1 MLRSTAIHEPSPDA
15 AMVAN
20 PSDERIREL
29 LERSR
34 TIAVVGLSPRPAR
47 PSHQVARYLIAAGY
61 RVVPVNPGHAEILG
75 LPCYPDLKAVPESID
90 IVDCF
95 RRSDQVSAIAED
107 AVAVGAKVL
116 WLQLGVVNGVA
127 AEFAA
132 QAGLAV
138 VMDRCIKI
146 DHALLG
152 IRFPRTAV
160 EPAERSPP

>member
-1 MLRSTAIHEPSPDA
+1 
-15 AMVAN
+15 MVAN

-34 TIAVVGLSPRPAR
+34 TIAVVGLSPRAAR

-61 RVVPVNPGHAEILG
+61 RVIPVNPGHAEILG
-75 LPCYPDLKAVPESID
+75 FPCYPDLKAVPESID

-95 RRSDQVSAIAED
+95 RRSDQVQAIAED

-132 QAGLAV
+132 QAGLAGV
-138 VMDRCIKI
+138 IDRCIKI
-146 DHALLG
+146 DHAMFG

-160 EPAERSPP
+160 EPAERTPP